1 MLRRLAISVSIA
13 AFTLGATVPAFAQ
26 TVNVKASDGADIT
39 ATVLAEFDS
48 AWAMTMLPDERMLVT
63 EKGGAIWLLA
73 KDGEKLGKITGA
85 PDVTA
90 RGQGGLGDIIL
101 HPDFERTGQV
111 YISYAER
118 DKKDDDYSG
127 AAVTLAKLSLTKSG
141 GRLSNSEVIWRQI
154 PKVLGNGH
162 YGHRMAISDD
172 RELFITSGE
181 RQKFSPS
188 QNMASNLGKV
198 VRLNLDGTAPEDNP
212 FYTGHEGAQDQ
223 IWTLG
228 HRNPLGIDFDADGKL
243 WVHEMGPRDGD
254 ELNLIQRSKN
264 YGYPFVSDGKHYN
277 GTEIPDHKE
286 MPIYEAPKESW
297 VPAISPAGF
306 MIYDGEAFKDWTGDG
321 FIGGL
326 SSKAL
331 IRVEFSEDSR
341 GRVGAKEA
349 ARYEWDRRIREVE
362 QGADGSIYVLEDAGS
377 GRLIKLTP

>member
-13 AFTLGATVPAFAQ
+13 AISLSAAFPAFAQ
-26 TVNVKASDGADIT
+26 NINVKSSDGADIT

-48 AWAMTMLPDERMLVT
+48 AWAMTIMPDGRMLVT

-111 YISYAER
+111 YISYVER
-118 DKKDDDYSG
+118 DEKNDDYSG
-127 AAVTLAKLSLTKSG
+127 AAVKLAKLSLTTSG
-141 GRLSNSEVIWRQI
+141 GRLSTSDVIWRQI

-306 MIYDGEAFKDWTGDG
+306 MIYDGKAFKDWAGDG

-362 QGADGSIYVLEDAGS
+362 QGADGSVYVLEDAGS

>member
-13 AFTLGATVPAFAQ
+13 AISLSAAFPAFAQ
-26 TVNVKASDGADIT
+26 NINVKASDGADIT

-48 AWAMTMLPDERMLVT
+48 AWAMTIMPDGRMLVT

-111 YISYAER
+111 YISYVER
-118 DKKDDDYSG
+118 DEKDDDYSG
-127 AAVTLAKLSLTKSG
+127 AAVMLAKLSLTKSG
-141 GRLSNSEVIWRQI
+141 GRLSNSDVIWRQI

-306 MIYDGEAFKDWTGDG
+306 MIYDGKAFTDWAGDG

>member
-1 MLRRLAISVSIA
+1 
-13 AFTLGATVPAFAQ
+13 
-26 TVNVKASDGADIT
+26 
-39 ATVLAEFDS
+39 
-48 AWAMTMLPDERMLVT
+48 
-63 EKGGAIWLLA
+63 
-73 KDGEKLGKITGA
+73 
-85 PDVTA
+85 
-90 RGQGGLGDIIL
+90 
-101 HPDFERTGQV
+101 
-111 YISYAER
+111 
-118 DKKDDDYSG
+118 
-127 AAVTLAKLSLTKSG
+127 
-141 GRLSNSEVIWRQI
+141 
-154 PKVLGNGH
+154 
-162 YGHRMAISDD
+162 
-172 RELFITSGE
+172 
-181 RQKFSPS
+181 
-188 QNMASNLGKV
+188 MASNLGKV

-306 MIYDGEAFKDWTGDG
+306 LIYDGEAFKDWQGDG

-331 IRVEFSEDSR
+331 IRVEFNEDSR